1 MREIGLNIRNGLMTI
16 DEAKELKRK
25 MKNNI
30 DKLKIHSAKTDDTKN
45 KKIKT
50 LKMLSYLI
58 ME

>member
-1 MREIGLNIRNGLMTI
+1 MTI

-30 DKLKIHSAKTDDTKN
+30 DKLKIHSAKTDETKN

-50 LKMLSYLI
+50 LKMLSYLL